1 MFRTKNSPTIIIY
14 VHSNSADKEYEGVL
28 KNKIMQ
34 VSKFMKKS
42 IAAVMIAIGIASSFI
57 TVSTEE
63 LGVMGG
69 NTGGSMYYHE
79 ETNDLYYGGKTGN
92 IYVYDADTDRVE
104 CVIKG
109 ADKVFGVKDG
119 CIYYTSKK
127 DCYMYDISSSDFR
140 KTKDFTDEIDFLYS
154 DAVYNSQEAENLLDK
169 SEGINAD
176 APYAI
181 LGGDRIYVAHNK
193 CGGYLAVYQIK
204 NGVIDVESEQ
214 VLENTYTI
222 WQTMMTGIGTLD
234 WGRLVIYMLFLVII
248 PAVLVVWGII
258 ILIRVRREK

>member
-1 MFRTKNSPTIIIY
+1 
-14 VHSNSADKEYEGVL
+14 
-28 KNKIMQ
+28 MQ
-34 VSKFMKKS
+34 VSKFMKKC
-42 IAAVMIAIGIASSFI
+42 IAAVMIVIGIASSFI
-57 TVSTEE
+57 TVNTEE

-79 ETNDLYYGGKTGN
+79 ETNDLYYGGKNGN

-104 CVIKG
+104 CVIEG

-127 DCYMYDISSSDFR
+127 DCYMYDIGSSDFR
-140 KTKDFTDEIDFLYS
+140 KIEDFTDEIDILYS
-154 DAVYNSQEAENLLDK
+154 DAFYNSEEVEKLLDI
-169 SEGINAD
+169 SEEINAD

-181 LGGDRIYVAHNK
+181 LGADRIYVAHNK
-193 CGGYLAVYQIK
+193 CGGYLSVYQIK
-204 NGVIDVESEQ
+204 NGVIDIESEQ
-214 VLENTYTI
+214 ILQNTYTI
-222 WQTMMTGIGTLD
+222 WQTVMSGIGTLN
-234 WGRLVIYMLFLVII
+234 WGSLVIYMLFLAII